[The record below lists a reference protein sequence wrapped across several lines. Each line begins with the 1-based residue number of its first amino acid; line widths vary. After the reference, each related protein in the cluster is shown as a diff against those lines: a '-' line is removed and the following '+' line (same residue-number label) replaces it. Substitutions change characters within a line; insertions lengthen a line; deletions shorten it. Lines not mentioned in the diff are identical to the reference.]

1 MQSRY
6 IKTKITVICLRKE
19 RRRRTLRQ
27 GGSLSIAKMGR
38 LFLFPLSTPLPLNYR
53 LLTEKE
59 KYIDKGGRIN
69 EYTNYYRNWTYR
81 IYHSS
86 RYFSSSKRKEE
97 IKAVLK
103 LQRRCF
109 R

>member
-1 MQSRY
+1 
-6 IKTKITVICLRKE
+6 
-19 RRRRTLRQ
+19 
-27 GGSLSIAKMGR
+27 MGR